1 MARYPQATRQGGPA
15 HAAMVARN
23 RAILLRLQ
31 ATAEHWR
38 LAPAFQAAARA
49 RVFHAIGT
57 AANPYELNRVLLIE
71 SARIAARIRSLQRTG
86 L

>member
-1 MARYPQATRQGGPA
+1 ML
-15 HAAMVARN
+15 
-23 RAILLRLQ
+23 IRLQ

-57 AANPYELNRVLLIE
+57 AASPYELNRALLIE
-71 SARIAARIRSLQRTG
+71 SARIAARIRSLQRTD